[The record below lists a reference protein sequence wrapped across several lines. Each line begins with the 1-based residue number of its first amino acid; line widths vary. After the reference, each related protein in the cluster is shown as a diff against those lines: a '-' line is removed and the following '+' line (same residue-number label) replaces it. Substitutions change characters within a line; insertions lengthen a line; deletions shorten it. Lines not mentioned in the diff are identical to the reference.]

1 MVEFVSYNGK
11 YPNLCSGTLVIR
23 VNRKEYAISYLCSGG
38 SVSFDED
45 WNLTVEEGRWTIDEY
60 YLPEEIKQYKE
71 EIEDVVNDNV
81 EYGCCGGCI

>member
-23 VNRKEYAISYLCSGG
+23 VNRKEYAISHLCSGG

-45 WNLTVEEGRWTIDEY
+45 WNPTVEEGRWTIDEY